1 MTSNATIS
9 KPTMRLFHTIAGNRN
24 SSSSL
29 VLARQRAECAL
40 VETLPHS

>member
-9 KPTMRLFHTIAGNRN
+9 KPTMRLFHTIVGNRG

-29 VLARQRAECAL
+29 ALAQQRVEYAL